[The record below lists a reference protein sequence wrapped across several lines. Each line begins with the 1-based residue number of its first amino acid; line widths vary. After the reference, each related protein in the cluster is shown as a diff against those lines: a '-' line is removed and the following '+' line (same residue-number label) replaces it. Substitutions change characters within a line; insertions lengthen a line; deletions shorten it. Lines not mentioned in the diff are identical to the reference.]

1 MEKNNLGQIIHKTLQ
16 QFYPNTQLPIKSY
29 EIQDI
34 LDKAKIDK
42 RNSSKEE
49 ISKIIKILK
58 HHIEI
63 ANQNKI
69 QKVEPQEYKPLF
81 TNMENDNSYLDKMR
95 DDLEDNLK
103 QIDINNNT
111 KLPIQNK
118 DISINSKSFEFSLI
132 VDNKYRNAKKY
143 PNPSDYSI
151 TFSNDIDADN
161 EIFCNQN
168 LNNIE
173 EIELVECIINDDA
186 FNANEYIILNIKE
199 LNTEFLSNNKFV
211 RNCFTRLISFTVI
224 EINKKKYHVYDI
236 PKDSLKK
243 FSPAI
248 NLNSI
253 SINLKNAIGE
263 DLLFNRDDLGIEP
276 LLNSFKFKIK
286 TQKEDNYV
294 SLI

>member
-1 MEKNNLGQIIHKTLQ
+1 MEKNNLGKIIHKTLQ

-34 LDKAKIDK
+34 LDKAKIDN
-42 RNSSKEE
+42 RNSNKEE

-63 ANQNKI
+63 AKQNKI
-69 QKVEPQEYKPLF
+69 QKVEPREYKPLF
-81 TNMENDNSYLDKMR
+81 TNMENENSYLDKMR
-95 DDLEDNLK
+95 DDLADNLK
-103 QIDINNNT
+103 QIDITNNT

-199 LNTEFLSNNKFV
+199 LNT
-211 RNCFTRLISFTVI
+211 
-224 EINKKKYHVYDI
+224 
-236 PKDSLKK
+236 
-243 FSPAI
+243 
-248 NLNSI
+248 
-253 SINLKNAIGE
+253 
-263 DLLFNRDDLGIEP
+263 
-276 LLNSFKFKIK
+276 
-286 TQKEDNYV
+286 
-294 SLI
+294 

>member
-1 MEKNNLGQIIHKTLQ
+1 
-16 QFYPNTQLPIKSY
+16 
-29 EIQDI
+29 
-34 LDKAKIDK
+34 
-42 RNSSKEE
+42 
-49 ISKIIKILK
+49 
-58 HHIEI
+58 
-63 ANQNKI
+63 
-69 QKVEPQEYKPLF
+69 
-81 TNMENDNSYLDKMR
+81 MR
-95 DDLEDNLK
+95 DDLADNLK
-103 QIDINNNT
+103 QIDITNNT

-143 PNPSDYSI
+143 PNPADYSI